1 MAVKLICGEERH
13 RRTAYTEA
21 VLVDPGNRT
30 PAPGRLRIV
39 QRFVNSTDRENER
52 EELETP
58 AALERLLAELDLL
71 RAGTVLLTE
80 TDLRRA
86 LEVREAL
93 RELLLANNGGHVRVE
108 ALRTLES
115 ASRAAQ
121 FALLLEPG
129 DGRLV
134 AEAPGLDG
142 ALGRILGVVHAA
154 MVDGSWKRLKA
165 CPREVCFWVFYDR
178 SKNLSSKWCA
188 MSVCGNRTKK
198 ARARTATRT
207 TRSSSG

>member
-1 MAVKLICGEERH
+1 MFPEPGH
-13 RRTAYTEA
+13 RAHA
-21 VLVDPGNRT
+21 
-30 PAPGRLRIV
+30 PAPLRVV
-39 QRFVNSTDRENER
+39 QRFVNSADRENER

-58 AALERLLAELDLL
+58 AALERLLRDVNALGDD
-71 RAGTVLLTE
+71 ADALTDA
-80 TDLRRA
+80 DLRRA
-86 LEVREAL
+86 LDVREAL
-93 RELLLANNGGHVRVE
+93 RELLLANNGGQVGVE

-121 FALLLEPG
+121 LALRIEPG
-129 DGRLV
+129 GGELV

-142 ALGRILGVVHAA
+142 ALGRILAVVHAA
-154 MVDGSWKRLKA
+154 VVDGSWARLKA

-198 ARARTATRT
+198 ARARAAA
-207 TRSSSG
+207 

>member
-1 MAVKLICGEERH
+1 MF
-13 RRTAYTEA
+13 
-21 VLVDPGNRT
+21 VDPGNRT
-30 PAPGRLRIV
+30 PAPGALRVV

-58 AALERLLAELDLL
+58 AALERLLAEIDVVPPGS
-71 RAGTVLLTE
+71 ALTE
-80 TDLRRA
+80 GDLRRA

-93 RELLLANNGGHVRVE
+93 RELLLANNGGRMGDE
-108 ALRTLES
+108 ARRTLES

-121 FALLLEPG
+121 FSLELEPG
-129 DGRLV
+129 ASRL
-134 AEAPGLDG
+134 ESQAPGLDG
-142 ALGRILGVVHAA
+142 ALGRILAVVHAA
-154 MVDGSWKRLKA
+154 TVDGSWRRLKA

-198 ARARTATRT
+198 ARARAAA
-207 TRSSSG
+207 

>member
-1 MAVKLICGEERH
+1 MF
-13 RRTAYTEA
+13 
-21 VLVDPGNRT
+21 VDPGNRT
-30 PAPGRLRIV
+30 PAPGPLRVV
-39 QRFVNSTDRENER
+39 QRFVNSADRENER

-58 AALERLLAELDLL
+58 AALEHLLAELDPI
-71 RAGTVLLTE
+71 GTGTAPLTE

-93 RELLLANNGGHVRVE
+93 RELLLANNGGSVGAE

-121 FALLLEPG
+121 FALRLEPG

-134 AEAPGLDG
+134 AQAPGLDG
-142 ALGRILGVVHAA
+142 AIGRILGVVHAA

-198 ARARTATRT
+198 ARARAAV
-207 TRSSSG
+207 

>member
-1 MAVKLICGEERH
+1 MF
-13 RRTAYTEA
+13 
-21 VLVDPGNRT
+21 VDPGNRT
-30 PAPGRLRIV
+30 PAPGPLRVV
-39 QRFVNSTDRENER
+39 QRFVNSADRENER

-58 AALERLLAELDLL
+58 AALERMLAELDLI
-71 RAGTVLLTE
+71 GSGNPPLTE

-93 RELLLANNGGHVRVE
+93 RELLLANNGGSVGAE

-121 FALLLEPG
+121 FALRLEPG

-134 AEAPGLDG
+134 AQAPGLDG
-142 ALGRILGVVHAA
+142 AIGRILGVVHAA
-154 MVDGSWKRLKA
+154 MVDGSWKRLKT

-198 ARARTATRT
+198 ARARAAV
-207 TRSSSG
+207 